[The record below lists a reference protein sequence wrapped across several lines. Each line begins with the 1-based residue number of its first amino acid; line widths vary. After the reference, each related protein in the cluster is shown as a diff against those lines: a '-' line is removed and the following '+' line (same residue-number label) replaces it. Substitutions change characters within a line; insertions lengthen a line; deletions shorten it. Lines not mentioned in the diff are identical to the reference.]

1 MSTPQ
6 LSIWAVLILFGAVQ
20 GLVLVFNEIVTA
32 VIPHQYFIT
41 QMDNQ
46 SIWLKTETRFKEE
59 NGQTL
64 IRMSNSV
71 QGKSFWMKLMLPLMK
86 GMMKKR
92 QMGDLE
98 CLREIFK
105 EIRARN

>member
-1 MSTPQ
+1 MKKNGKT
-6 LSIWAVLILFGAVQ
+6 I
-20 GLVLVFNEIVTA
+20 VFNEVVTA
-32 VIPHQYFIT
+32 VTPRQYFIT

-46 SIWLKTETRFKEE
+46 SVWLKTETRFKEE

-98 CLREIFK
+98 RLKGLCK
-105 EIRARN
+105 EISAQN